1 MWLSVSLILSVRPLH
16 FEFFYGHLLAH
27 PGAPYF
33 LDLQDLKPRQIPD
46 KVEDISALYAQN
58 RCLLCPKRP
67 IEDQP
72 SSPKTAHGSDDDA
85 YESPKISTISK
96 QYFVKGVVSGHSIEA
111 LPDSGANVSI
121 ISNTLASE
129 LGLDP
134 KPGTEKTIY
143 LANKKAIR
151 SPGMVTVPWKFD
163 GESRMYPLDCW
174 ILPKSIHTIVLGKPF
189 LNVTQTLKAL
199 ASRIK
204 CKIVNGPRRLR
215 LHLLGGES
223 ENEKVWGYLNDRFTT
238 AFPDTGS
245 DVMLISRKYAEELE
259 LDMDTRVEDRVEVE
273 FPDGSTAWTSGII
286 RDASWRIGSKTTN
299 CDFYVLDE
307 LCVDVVLSNEYL
319 FNENVFSECDIYFFD
334 AELDVA
340 GDFSS
345 SFCNIRLIGRYGGYL
360 NSLEEE
366 YLEDCKLGARES
378 VQAVTDLAKATSPD
392 AFTDEK
398 VQRELARRDRIRDEI
413 NELPED
419 QRDTARLDEVE
430 RQRQWEQK
438 RQIHRNTY
446 HPQSTSQQTP
456 STPHR
461 TEVVQGRI
469 HPETAGKFH
478 LSTWKKRVKK
488 KIGS

>member
-1 MWLSVSLILSVRPLH
+1 MQPNFGLQVSLTWQCFEESDIPSINIKSIPGRGYLFVRLVNLPKKLVFSTTLVHDMICTEEDIQRPFTLHKVCQNCSRLTMEQSDETPREEQKWSTLEMLLRNAGSWCDQAIHLESVEGPKPLRDTAQKITIEH
-16 FEFFYGHLLAH
+16 FKKLHCFLET
-27 PGAPYF
+27 F
-33 LDLQDLKPRQIPD
+33 LDL
-46 KVEDISALYAQN
+46 
-58 RCLLCPKRP
+58 
-67 IEDQP
+67 
-72 SSPKTAHGSDDDA
+72 KT
-85 YESPKISTISK
+85 STTSK

-111 LPDSGANVSI
+111 LPDSGANMSL
-121 ISNTLASE
+121 ISNTLASK

-143 LANKKAIR
+143 LANKKAVR

-163 GESRMYPLDCW
+163 GESGMYPLDCW

-189 LNVTQTLKAL
+189 LNATQTLKAL

-286 RDASWRIGSKTTN
+286 RDALWRIGSKTTN

-345 SFCNIRLIGRYGGYL
+345 SFCNIRLIGRYGGNL

-366 YLEDCKLGARES
+366 YLEDCK
-378 VQAVTDLAKATSPD
+378 
-392 AFTDEK
+392 
-398 VQRELARRDRIRDEI
+398 
-413 NELPED
+413 
-419 QRDTARLDEVE
+419 
-430 RQRQWEQK
+430 
-438 RQIHRNTY
+438 
-446 HPQSTSQQTP
+446 
-456 STPHR
+456 
-461 TEVVQGRI
+461 
-469 HPETAGKFH
+469 
-478 LSTWKKRVKK
+478 
-488 KIGS
+488 